1 MKKIVLGKDKVKCF
15 AHANAESYEEYFD
28 NISPFQLIICFQALI
43 QDIGEMSSRIR
54 LEGFSICSTP
64 YLLCVYYKL

>member
-43 QDIGEMSSRIR
+43 QDIGEMS
-54 LEGFSICSTP
+54 
-64 YLLCVYYKL
+64 